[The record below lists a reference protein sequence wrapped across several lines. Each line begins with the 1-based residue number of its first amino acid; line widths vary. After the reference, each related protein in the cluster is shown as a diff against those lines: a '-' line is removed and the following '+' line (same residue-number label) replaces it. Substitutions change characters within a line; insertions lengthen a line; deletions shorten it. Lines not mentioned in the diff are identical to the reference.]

1 MSNAL
6 LESLAGALT
15 GADRR
20 MTGVVVGEVTS
31 NTDSS
36 GMGRVQV
43 RIPWLDDGDVWAR
56 VAMPSAGKERG
67 IYFIP
72 QVGDEVLVAGAYGDT
87 RELYV
92 LGSLWNG
99 QDSPPAGGMTD
110 PVNKRIIKTPQGH
123 IFELDDQEQKI
134 TITSASKHTVTIEPK
149 QIEIA
154 MQGGSAKLTMTSSG
168 EVTLEGN
175 VSITLKA
182 PQIKLDGQTV
192 EVKGSGQTTVKS
204 SGVCTIEGSLVKI
217 N

>member
-6 LESLAGALT
+6 LDSLASSLAGGERRLT
-15 GADRR
+15 GVA
-20 MTGVVVGEVTS
+20 VAEVTS
-31 NTDSS
+31 NQDST

-67 IYFIP
+67 MYFIP
-72 QVGDEVLVAGAYGDT
+72 QVGDEVLVAGTFGDT

-99 QDSPPAGGMTD
+99 QDGPPASGIND
-110 PVNKRIIKTPQGH
+110 PVDKRIIKTPKGH
-123 IFELDDQEQKI
+123 VIELDDQQQKI
-134 TITSASKHTVTIEPK
+134 TITSSSEHTVTIEPSQTK
-149 QIEIA
+149 IE
-154 MQGGSAKLTMTSSG
+154 MQGGAAKLTMSSSG
-168 EVTLEGN
+168 EIKLEGN

-192 EVKGSGQTTVKS
+192 EVKGDGQTTVKS
-204 SGVCTIEGSLVKI
+204 SGVCTIQGSLVKI